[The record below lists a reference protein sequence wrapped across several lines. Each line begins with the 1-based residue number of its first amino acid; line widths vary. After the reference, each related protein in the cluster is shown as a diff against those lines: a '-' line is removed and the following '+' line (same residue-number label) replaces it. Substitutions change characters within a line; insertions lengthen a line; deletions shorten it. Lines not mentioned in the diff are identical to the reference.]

1 MLTLL
6 LIIILIILGLIGG
19 AIIFVVGLG
28 ILDFL
33 MVGGIISAFLDVIWS
48 AICVIAVIMIIKKT
62 IQFIKSRKN

>member
-6 LIIILIILGLIGG
+6 LIIILTILGLISG

-48 AICVIAVIMIIKKT
+48 VICVIAVIMIIKKT
-62 IQFIKSRKN
+62 IQFVKSRKN

>member
-6 LIIILIILGLIGG
+6 LVIILTVLGLIGG

-48 AICVIAVIMIIKKT
+48 VICIIAVIMIIKRV
-62 IQFIKSRKN
+62 IQFVNSRKN